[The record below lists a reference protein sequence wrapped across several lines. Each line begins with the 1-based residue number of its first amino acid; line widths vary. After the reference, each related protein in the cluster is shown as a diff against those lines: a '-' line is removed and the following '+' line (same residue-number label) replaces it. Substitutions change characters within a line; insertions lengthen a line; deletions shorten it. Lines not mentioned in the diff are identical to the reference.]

1 MAIKKILF
9 FIVIIIPIIAISQ
22 VGIGTTTPNPGR
34 ALDINGS
41 LVVRDFS
48 RSDSS
53 INNIKLLL
61 AEADGTLIEASFPK
75 EMLSQDTSN
84 NNVITLRHRTELT
97 NLHSV
102 NFSSTTSYNPF
113 YSNPTSSMVRRANSN
128 NGDTLIIKGITGG
141 YDGRTLRIVNDS
153 GLDIEFINQSNEAVA
168 SRRIKIYTKED
179 KMIDYG
185 SSLLIYSTEIEA
197 DGRWMLVELDKYD

>member
-61 AEADGTLIEASFPK
+61 TEADGTLIEASFPK

-197 DGRWMLVELDKYD
+197 DGRWMLVELDEYN

>member
-22 VGIGTTTPNPGR
+22 VGIGTTTPNPDR

-197 DGRWMLVELDKYD
+197 DGRWMLVELDEYN

>member
-197 DGRWMLVELDKYD
+197 DGRWMLVELDEYN

>member
-22 VGIGTTTPNPGR
+22 VGIGTTTPNPDR

-61 AEADGTLIEASFPK
+61 TEADGTLIEASFPK

-197 DGRWMLVELDKYD
+197 DGRWMLVELDEYN

>member
-22 VGIGTTTPNPGR
+22 VGIGTTTPNPDR

-61 AEADGTLIEASFPK
+61 TEADGTLIEASFPK

-128 NGDTLIIKGITGG
+128 NGGTLTIKGITGG